1 MWLAAIIMDNMV
13 SEFKKKKTLWDEIW
27 ALKGKKT
34 QKMGTRIPGL
44 LHEAATAKSIQ
55 SCPTLCDPIDGSPP
69 GSPTPG
75 ILQAR
80 TLEWVAIFFSSN
92 TSIKPF
98 KNNFFQPLFS
108 LPLPLAL
115 EEKIYLINKFSFKL
129 HFSLMR
135 EILKNKIL
143 LYRIKIW
150 RTIIHCVKIFY
161 TNFCPTENTRLKV
174 NEKWSRH

>member
-1 MWLAAIIMDNMV
+1 
-13 SEFKKKKTLWDEIW
+13 
-27 ALKGKKT
+27 
-34 QKMGTRIPGL
+34 MGTRIPGL

-80 TLEWVAIFFSSN
+80 TLEWVAILFSSN

-129 HFSLMR
+129 HFYLMR

-174 NEKWSRH
+174 NEK